1 MASGFS
7 PSQEVEHVAKFV
19 CDEIAYFTDTVTAD
33 GVKEQQWNDVFCSFS
48 RHLFEGLAGAW
59 HIGEQDARSC
69 PISKE
74 EM

>member
-33 GVKEQQWNDVFCSFS
+33 GVKGSSGTMSFAHS
-48 RHLFEGLAGAW
+48 ADTYLRA
-59 HIGEQDARSC
+59 
-69 PISKE
+69 
-74 EM
+74 